1 MSTTANY
8 FCAQVRN
15 WIEILDLRSA
25 LEKLLE
31 SRNSKEV
38 EDYRVGKGAWKKVRD
53 EVVPVSDHLEFW
65 SRTEG
70 QVRFAMNDE
79 FPDCT
84 VRLNGSAPIGLEVT
98 IAQGKEDFFLA
109 KELNKGKITP
119 GFLGLQD
126 TASKKKF
133 HNAIARGRVMYSSP
147 QALIAVRQSIA
158 LCLERKN
165 NSKYEGHDL
174 LIKAPLPAL
183 PRERWAE
190 IQPDLMQLA
199 NHLPFRQVYVIGD
212 RRKPYGFRLK

>member
-98 IAQGKEDFFLA
+98 MHKA
-109 KELNKGKITP
+109 KRT
-119 GFLGLQD
+119 
-126 TASKKKF
+126 
-133 HNAIARGRVMYSSP
+133 SS
-147 QALIAVRQSIA
+147 L
-158 LCLERKN
+158 RKN
-165 NSKYEGHDL
+165 L
-174 LIKAPLPAL
+174 T
-183 PRERWAE
+183 RERS
-190 IQPDLMQLA
+190 
-199 NHLPFRQVYVIGD
+199 LPVS
-212 RRKPYGFRLK
+212 